1 MLGHDAFS
9 EGAGNYAGPDIEDI
23 LNQFGFGSGGGGGGF
38 GGFGDMF
45 SEAFGGGSR
54 RQPRQGGNLEVVQTI
69 SFMEAV
75 TGVKKEISYTRKV
88 ACETC
93 NGFGTKDGKK
103 PPTCTACGGT
113 GSVSI
118 SIKSIIEYIH
128 LCIGIFIYLF
138 LYLIS
143 KCHLK
148 EECFLFNK
156 LVDLVMVLEKKLLIH
171 VEVVEVK
178 ELLLRL

>member
-138 LYLIS
+138 YI
-143 KCHLK
+143 
-148 EECFLFNK
+148 
-156 LVDLVMVLEKKLLIH
+156 
-171 VEVVEVK
+171 
-178 ELLLRL
+178 